1 MFTLLLIDDR
11 ILPARKYGELIEKTL
26 AIPAVEA
33 RLLIRKGRGIFLE
46 NIEEKAADTIL
57 HQLNA
62 DGIAAKRIAQDQIPD
77 LPTPL
82 RVSRIQR
89 DDLSFE
95 YRTMGSSDPSS
106 IPWEGIGLVSC
117 GLIARGNYRATHPE
131 LKLDGIPG
139 FQKIESETDR
149 EIVRENLIL
158 KAQQA
163 PARKPA
169 VRRGRDRTVF
179 ETIEDSENDRIQVW
193 LDLLTADFGTWLRLS
208 MDNVSYGATK
218 GSVQLGACWAFD
230 AILKQLRKEAPHAL
244 TEMTLKLVSGLDITE
259 LVFSQI
265 EDFNRY
271 TTWEAYRKALQLE
284 PELPWAK
291 KDIRWPLPEEAE
303 PPTEEDSSKSS
314 PLPEPPSTS

>member
-1 MFTLLLIDDR
+1 MFTILLINDG

-26 AIPAVEA
+26 SVPTVEA
-33 RLLIRKGRGIFLE
+33 RVLIRKGRGIFLE
-46 NIEEKAADTIL
+46 NIEEKAANTIL
-57 HQLNA
+57 EQLKA
-62 DGIAAKRIAQDQIPD
+62 DGIAAERIAHDQIPD
-77 LPTPL
+77 LPAPL

-95 YRTMGSSDPSS
+95 YRTLGSSDFSS

-117 GLIARGNYRATHPE
+117 GLVARGNYQATHPE

-158 KAQQA
+158 KAQQT
-163 PARKPA
+163 PVWKPERK
-169 VRRGRDRTVF
+169 RGRDRTVF

-208 MDNVSYGATK
+208 MDNVSYGAIK
-218 GSVQLGACWAFD
+218 GSVQLGSCWAFD
-230 AILKQLRKEAPHAL
+230 AILKQLRKEAPQAL

-259 LVFSQI
+259 LIFSQI

-271 TTWEAYRKALQLE
+271 TTWEAYRKALHLE
-284 PELPWAK
+284 PDLPWAK
-291 KDIRWPLPEEAE
+291 KDTRWPLPEEAE

-314 PLPEPPSTS
+314 PPPERPSTL